1 MTVLSRARGRGAV
14 LRATNARHCCLAPQ
28 FCSWCAWTAPGCAT
42 SSRLLGY
49 DGGGSVP
56 GDRSYSQRMEGIEPL
71 PKMVRWR
78 PSAMTHL
85 QPKRASGCMRGAP
98 MPPRQARTR
107 IARSSTGYG
116 TNSGAR
122 QLSRHCADWHCT
134 FCSLCRPAQASSH
147 LDRAFASGSAGTW
160 NASPGPHAALSL
172 DGSTSGNSVRSHCYL
187 NFHG

>member
-1 MTVLSRARGRGAV
+1 M
-14 LRATNARHCCLAPQ
+14 LRATTVRHCCQLLIRCADLFLVYLNSRPRVRQEAVYLGTTAVVLFLAIALIPNKWRGL
-28 FCSWCAWTAPGCAT
+28 S
-42 SSRLLGY
+42 
-49 DGGGSVP
+49 
-56 GDRSYSQRMEGIEPL
+56 L

-85 QPKRASGCMRGAP
+85 QPKRASGCMRGA
-98 MPPRQARTR
+98 PRQARTR